1 MTREFL
7 IKEEIAISNNY
18 PSWEEMYNWIS
29 RDNELPSV
37 VAQLI
42 EKITSEFYLKAINE
56 WCKFNLEQR
65 EDNLPEVEFI
75 EYLNL

>member
-37 VAQLI
+37 VAQ
-42 EKITSEFYLKAINE
+42 
-56 WCKFNLEQR
+56 
-65 EDNLPEVEFI
+65 
-75 EYLNL
+75 